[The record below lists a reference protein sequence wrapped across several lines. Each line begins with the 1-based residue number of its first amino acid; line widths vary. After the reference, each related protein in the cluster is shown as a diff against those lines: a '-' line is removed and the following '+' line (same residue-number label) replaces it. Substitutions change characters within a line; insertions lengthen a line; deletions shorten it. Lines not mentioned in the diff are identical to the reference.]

1 MNDTPSNPEAFG
13 ADRHGSGSGTKVRR
27 LLPLTVW
34 LCSDTSATAEA
45 TNNPN
50 HGGGRADTTEDEY
63 CSLHRRTVGH
73 QLARHLIT
81 ACTREGD
88 LVAEAYTTDE
98 ATLAAAA
105 GLGRRAVACVPDFPL
120 ARHIRARLD
129 ATLPHEAAAKVE
141 MRPCRP
147 DQMARGL
154 ADHLGQVGL
163 LVAAPPPYRHD
174 DRARPDSGRRCP
186 VCRIGFWMNS
196 RECFRLFMAAAWRV
210 LRPGGHLAVITTA
223 RHEHGRLVD
232 PAPRIIR
239 EAAGLRF
246 RYVQHIIA
254 VRVPVD
260 GDTLVV
266 QADPRGLAQLRDVRS
281 RALPPVARVH
291 ADVCL
296 FTKPQSRPGRG
307 GDR

>member
-1 MNDTPSNPEAFG
+1 M
-13 ADRHGSGSGTKVRR
+13 RR

-34 LCSDTSATAEA
+34 LCSDTSATAETA
-45 TNNPN
+45 NNPN
-50 HGGGRADTTEDEY
+50 HGGGGADTTEDEY
-63 CSLHRRTVGH
+63 CPLHRRTVGH

-88 LVAEAYTTDE
+88 LVAEAYTTSE

-120 ARHIRARLD
+120 ARRIRARLD
-129 ATLPHEAAAKVE
+129 ATVPHEVAALAA

-154 ADHLGQVGL
+154 ADHLGQVE
-163 LVAAPPPYRHD
+163 LVIAAPPPYQHD
-174 DRARPDSGRRCP
+174 GQTRRACAGDRCP
-186 VCRIGFWMNS
+186 VCRTGFWMNS
-196 RECFRLFMAAAWRV
+196 QERFRSFMAAAWQV
-210 LRPGGHLAVITTA
+210 LRPGGRLAVITTA

-232 PAPRIIR
+232 AAPRIIG

-254 VRVPVD
+254 VRVPVE

-266 QADPRGLAQLRDVRS
+266 QTDPRGLAQLRDVRS

-296 FTKPQSRPGRG
+296 FTKPAGHPGRD

>member
-1 MNDTPSNPEAFG
+1 M
-13 ADRHGSGSGTKVRR
+13 RR

-34 LCSDTSATAEA
+34 LCSDTSATAK
-45 TNNPN
+45 TSGQS
-50 HGGGRADTTEDEY
+50 HGGGSAEGEY
-63 CSLHRRTVGH
+63 CPLHRRTVGH

-88 LVAEAYTTDE
+88 LVAEAYTTSE

-120 ARHIRARLD
+120 ARRIRARLD
-129 ATLPHEAAAKVE
+129 AALPHEVAALAA

-154 ADHLGQVGL
+154 ADHLGQVE
-163 LVAAPPPYRHD
+163 LVIAAPPPYRHD
-174 DRARPDSGRRCP
+174 GQTRRASAGDHRCP
-186 VCRIGFWMNS
+186 VCRTGFWMNS
-196 RECFRLFMAAAWRV
+196 QERFRSFMAAAWQV
-210 LRPGGHLAVITTA
+210 LRPGGRLAVITTA

-232 PAPRIIR
+232 AAPRIIR

-254 VRVPVD
+254 VRVPVE

-266 QADPRGLAQLRDVRS
+266 QAEPRGLAELRDVRS
-281 RALPPVARVH
+281 RALPPVAKVH

-296 FTKPQSRPGRG
+296 FTKPFPVGRD